1 MRIMGL
7 DVGQRRIGVAL
18 SDELGLTAQPFKVI
32 ERRGEEAF
40 RELAKIA
47 EEGEVG
53 EIVVGL
59 PKRTDGTLGVE
70 ASRVMAFAEE
80 LKCRLGLPVRFW
92 DERFSTAQAE
102 RVLLAADQSRRKRKK
117 VRDKVAAALILQ
129 GYLDH
134 RRLSKGGHGEDVP

>member
-1 MRIMGL
+1 MRVMGL

-18 SDELGLTAQPFKVI
+18 SDELGLTAQPLKVI
-32 ERRGEEAF
+32 ERRGEETF
-40 RELAKIA
+40 RELAEIA
-47 EEGEVG
+47 EERNVG

-59 PKRTDGTLGVE
+59 PRRTDGTLGTE

-80 LKCRLGLPVRFW
+80 LRRRLGLPVRFW

-102 RVLLAADQSRRKRKK
+102 RVLLAADQSRRKRRK

-134 RRLSKGGHGEDVP
+134 RRRSEGDHGEGAP